1 MMNSNNIR
9 RHAAASLE
17 AEMKMPSTAK
27 QIKIGYGYVYNALA
41 QGNEACSVSKPHDF
55 A

>member
-1 MMNSNNIR
+1 MDGDIMR
-9 RHAAASLE
+9 RHAVVSLE
-17 AEMKMPSTAK
+17 AEIKMPGMAK

-41 QGNEACSVSKPHDF
+41 QGNEAYSVSKPHDF